1 MATQVSIYLYGDHH
15 NSFQPPSL
23 QYCLLWRT
31 QWVCCMWDW
40 QCCCSTSSPY
50 PSATTTVCSS
60 NPITCGELD
69 TALSFLSLS
78 LFLHLS
84 FISTQ
89 TAIFMNLK
97 TTGGGDSDYMMCD
110 LKSPKLHKSSWIK
123 LSDGLDRGG
132 VILPH
137 DHGSGVEWQLRLEL
151 LFLLVSIL
159 RRSVCWRQGQNLQG
173 IEGILL
179 SSNIL
184 LCIPDPSTIAVG
196 VAMGGVRNTPITI
209 HNFQ

>member
-1 MATQVSIYLYGDHH
+1 
-15 NSFQPPSL
+15 
-23 QYCLLWRT
+23 
-31 QWVCCMWDW
+31 
-40 QCCCSTSSPY
+40 
-50 PSATTTVCSS
+50 
-60 NPITCGELD
+60 
-69 TALSFLSLS
+69 
-78 LFLHLS
+78 
-84 FISTQ
+84 
-89 TAIFMNLK
+89 MNLK
-97 TTGGGDSDYMMCD
+97 TTGGGDSDYMMCN

-137 DHGSGVEWQLRLEL
+137 DHGSGVEWQLCLEL

-196 VAMGGVRNTPITI
+196 VVMGGVRNTPITI
-209 HNFQ
+209 HNFLLQSNGKWLTCAWCQDSVAVQKEPFSSPSEECESAPG